1 MESESK
7 ASVEV
12 KPQSKIYIY
21 ISCMT
26 LHNDFYTY
34 IYNENHSM
42 STQIVTGKQGF
53 RR

>member
-12 KPQSKIYIY
+12 KPQSKIY

-42 STQIVTGKQGF
+42 STQIVTEKQGF